1 VGLAISREKRGM
13 RIIEDAFNPLME
25 N

>member
-13 RIIEDAFNPLME
+13 RIIEDAFNSLME